1 VSTPQWKKQARQEE
15 QRKAKER
22 RLFEKKYGLTTKVAV
37 RKPKVREFEEWKPAP
52 VFVRETPNYP
62 SLKTS
67 DVIPCGPTPKRETQK
82 YTGDLI
88 VGIGTMHK
96 SNMVPIM
103 RGTSQAED
111 IAKMRR
117 G

>member
-1 VSTPQWKKQARQEE
+1 MSTPKWKKELRQKQHAEAK
-15 QRKAKER
+15 RKKEYDA
-22 RLFEKKYGLTTKVAV
+22 LFASVPRKKVK
-37 RKPKVREFEEWKPAP
+37 EFVPYTPTPAY
-52 VFVRETPNYP
+52 VRETPNYP
-62 SLKTS
+62 SRKTS
-67 DVIPCGPTPKRETQK
+67 DVIPCGPTPKRESQK

>member
-1 VSTPQWKKQARQEE
+1 MSTPKWKKELRQKQHAEE
-15 QRKAKER
+15 KRKKE
-22 RLFEKKYGLTTKVAV
+22 FEKLYGLSA
-37 RKPKVREFEEWKPAP
+37 KPKKAKVREFKPY
-52 VFVRETPNYP
+52 VSEKTFIRETPNYP

-67 DVIPCGPTPKRETQK
+67 DVIPAAGGFKRETPK
-82 YTGDLI
+82 YTGDLLI
-88 VGIGTMHK
+88 GIGVMHK
-96 SNMVPIM
+96 SNLVPIM

>member
-1 VSTPQWKKQARQEE
+1 MSTPKWKKELRQKQHAEAK
-15 QRKAKER
+15 RKKEYDA
-22 RLFEKKYGLTTKVAV
+22 LFASVPRKKVKEF
-37 RKPKVREFEEWKPAP
+37 KPYVPTET
-52 VFVRETPNYP
+52 FVRETPNYP

-67 DVIPCGPTPKRETQK
+67 DKIPTGGGFKKESPK
-82 YTGDLI
+82 YTGDLL
-88 VGIGTMHK
+88 VGIGVMHK
-96 SNMVPIM
+96 SNLVPIM

>member
-1 VSTPQWKKQARQEE
+1 MSTPKWKKELRQKQHAEAK
-15 QRKAKER
+15 RKKEYDALFASVPR
-22 RLFEKKYGLTTKVAV
+22 RKVKTFEPYVSQKQT
-37 RKPKVREFEEWKPAP
+37 FI
-52 VFVRETPNYP
+52 RETPYYP
-62 SLKTS
+62 SVKTS
-67 DVIPCGPTPKRETQK
+67 DVIPCGPTPKRESQK